1 MSDSERQQLLDEIKK
16 RDLLIDELSKRLD
29 EQGKLIAEL
38 QNELE
43 KWRRGHYVRPGGK
56 ISQKKKAAPPLEGRK
71 PGQKKGHEGAGREAP
86 EHVDRYVDVPA
97 PEQCPDCA
105 SLLEPSDVGLHKVEE
120 LVPARVEVIGYRRH
134 AGYCARCCKTV
145 RASLPEGLGHNPKLG
160 LNVQALIA
168 QERAEFG
175 LTLGQIKKM
184 RERDGLRVTTGGIQQ
199 ILHRSAQTLKPAM
212 EQIQKGVRESK
223 VAWGD
228 ETPWKIWGTVGYM
241 WLVMTKELVFYKS
254 APTRAKIVLEEML
267 QGFSGKLHSDFYAV
281 YLGMPNVENV
291 LCWSHLLKKARQVAE
306 REERGDRARRFY
318 KRLQEI
324 YVEACEAQ
332 KNLEGAEA
340 EAAAE
345 KLEAKLKEL
354 GEEKEY
360 EKNEEVKKL
369 QNRIVRERAGLMRFV
384 KDKRLEGTN
393 NASERELRMLAM
405 MRHVSGG
412 ARSEE
417 GGETM
422 AALLSV
428 AKTLKKQG
436 REFMKVWKEA
446 RAAQF
451 KQGPQPCLTPPSTP
465 LN

>member
-1 MSDSERQQLLDEIKK
+1 MSDSDLQQFKDKLKQLQSTIEEQSRRIS
-16 RDLLIDELSKRLD
+16 DLEKSNA
-29 EQGKLIAEL
+29 QL

-56 ISQKKKAAPPLEGRK
+56 ISQKKKASPPLEARK

-86 EHVDRYVDVPA
+86 AHVDRYVDVPA
-97 PEQCPDCA
+97 PEQCPNCA
-105 SLLEPSDVGLHKVEE
+105 STLEPSDVGLHKVEE
-120 LVPARVEVIGYRRH
+120 LIPARVEVIGYRRH
-134 AGYCARCCKTV
+134 AGYCARCCQTV
-145 RASLPEGLGHNPKLG
+145 RAPLPEGLGHNPKLG
-160 LNVQALIA
+160 LNVQATIS
-168 QERAEFG
+168 QERSEFG
-175 LTLGQIKKM
+175 LTLGQIKQL
-184 RERDGLRVTTGGIQQ
+184 RQRDGLQVTTGGIQQ
-199 ILHRSAQTLKPAM
+199 ILHRSADTLKPAM

-228 ETPWKIWGTVGYM
+228 ETPWKIWGTIGYM

-254 APTRAKIVLEEML
+254 APTRAKTVLEEML

-306 REERGDRARRFY
+306 REERGDRARRFH
-318 KRLQEI
+318 KKLQKI

-332 KNLEGAEA
+332 KNQEGAEA

-345 KLEAKLKEL
+345 KLETKLKEL

-369 QNRIVRERAGLMRFV
+369 QNRIVREREGLMRFV
-384 KDKRLEGTN
+384 RDKRLEGTN

-436 REFMKVWKEA
+436 REFRKVWKEA

-451 KQGPQPCLTPPSTP
+451 KQGAQPCLTPPSNP

>member
-1 MSDSERQQLLDEIKK
+1 MSDSDRLSRLEDELKK
-16 RDLLIDELSKRLD
+16 RDQLIL
-29 EQGKLIAEL
+29 EQGKLISEL
-38 QNELE
+38 RNELE

-56 ISQKKKAAPPLEGRK
+56 ISQKKKAAPPLEARK
-71 PGQKKGHEGAGREAP
+71 PGQKKGHEGWGREAP
-86 EHVDRYVDVPA
+86 VHVDRYVDVPA
-97 PEQCPDCA
+97 PEQCPNCA
-105 SLLEPSDVGLHKVEE
+105 NTLEPSDVGLHKVEE
-120 LVPARVEVIGYRRH
+120 LIPARMEVIGYRRH
-134 AGYCARCCKTV
+134 AGYCARCCQTV
-145 RASLPEGLGHNPKLG
+145 RAILPNGLGHNPKLG
-160 LNVQALIA
+160 LNVQAAIA

-175 LTLGQIKKM
+175 LTLGQIKQM
-184 RERDGLRVTTGGIQQ
+184 RQRDGLRVTTGGIQQ

-254 APTRAKIVLEEML
+254 APTRAKTVLEEML

-306 REERGDRARRFY
+306 REERGDRARRFH

-340 EAAAE
+340 EVAAE

-354 GEEKEY
+354 GEEKWY
-360 EKNEEVKKL
+360 EKNKEVKTL
-369 QNRIVRERAGLMRFV
+369 QNRIVRERVGLMRFV

-451 KQGPQPCLTPPSTP
+451 KQGAQPCLTPPSNP